1 MKRGIQMKT
10 HNNLAQQTGAVLVVS
25 MVILVSLT
33 MLGVTSMKGALTELT
48 MAGNLRESG
57 LTFQAA
63 EAGLVFSENL
73 IQSTTSK
80 TEFNGTTSL
89 LDKSDVDPDYMD
101 KASWDNATEASV
113 SLEGISVSPKYII
126 RYIGDR
132 NTNANA
138 DIAIGGYG
146 KNQSGTILSNF
157 RVTSR
162 GAGQTGNYF
171 RVVQSYY
178 AREY

>member
-1 MKRGIQMKT
+1 MKRNIQMKA
-10 HNNLAQQTGAVLVVS
+10 HNNLAQQAGAVLVVS

-63 EAGLVFSENL
+63 EAGLVFSENF
-73 IQSTTSK
+73 IQNTTSK
-80 TEFNGTTSL
+80 TEFGGTTSL
-89 LDKSDVDPDYMD
+89 LGKSDVDPDYMD
-101 KASWDNATEASV
+101 KASWNNAAAANIT
-113 SLEGISVSPKYII
+113 LESISVSPKYII
-126 RYIGDR
+126 RYLGDR
-132 NTNANA
+132 NTNAKA
-138 DIAIGGYG
+138 AVAIGGYG
-146 KNQSGTILSNF
+146 RNQSGTILSNF

-178 AREY
+178 AKEF